1 MERDEQLAL
10 LERMFSDDLG
20 PDMVVVNG
28 PVASGKTRLLDT
40 FARQATRHGARIAV
54 AGASPGP
61 GVPPFDVFRQL
72 CPDLPLPARTGR
84 EIAERL
90 AAAYELTTD
99 DETDETVR
107 QICRLLDQAP
117 PRPADGVPL
126 VIVVDDVHHADAAS
140 LRCLSHLM
148 RDPQPALVRLV
159 AAEAERVGPRPPALT
174 ALLRPARVRRTTLA
188 MLSES
193 GVAEVLADRC
203 GAELARQLGAECHRV
218 TGGNPLLVR
227 ALLDDS
233 FGRSDATSRLV
244 AGAAFRDAV
253 LACLHRCEPDVL
265 DPVRVLAVAGG
276 GLSRAALADVLGPG
290 AASTL
295 PALRPGTTAGLVT
308 DGDLGDSALARAVLD
323 GLPDR
328 ARADLHG
335 RVAAALHRAGA
346 PATAIAPHLLATDPA
361 AEPWMAQS
369 LLDAAAQL
377 SDTEPELAQRWLRHA
392 AWHCDDEAQQAR
404 IRIALTDLQ
413 LRFDPDAGLRQLAGV
428 PAAVRT
434 AGLDR
439 ARSIEPIRHLLW
451 FGRVTEASEVWHHAT
466 GTHPG
471 DAADL
476 HLSGRWI
483 DLLFPE
489 LAAAQ
494 RDGPHRP
501 PLDRAGAAT
510 LRTRLAGIAG
520 LETAVRRGGDNG
532 VVDAA
537 EHALGARG
545 AREPVYWTLVW
556 PLATLVFAD
565 RLDRADAWCGAL
577 LAGPALDR
585 LSASLLTAIRAEI
598 ALRRSD
604 PRTAYHLADEALQ
617 GLSAPAWGVAIGL
630 PLAVA
635 VRALTD
641 LGQLDEAAV
650 RLRTPVPTVMFDSVF
665 GLFHLRA
672 RGVHAMAGG
681 ADRFALRDF
690 RRCGELMR
698 RWGYDLPALVPW
710 RTEAARALLRLGRRS
725 AAEHLVREQLDRLG
739 AGHPAERGAALRTLA
754 GCVGLPDRAATL
766 EDAIRALEVS
776 SDRIEL
782 ARALHE
788 LAGVLRLTEDHR
800 RAGRAARRA
809 ERVVEQWSLDPYSA
823 GRGAPGEPTW
833 TATPLPEA
841 VRGLTADEVRV
852 ATLTAQGHTNRE
864 IAGRLFLTTS
874 TVEQQLTRIYR
885 KLSVSGRGEL
895 AARLLAT
902 NATDTD

>member
-20 PDMVVVNG
+20 PDMVVVSG
-28 PVASGKTRLLDT
+28 PVASGKTRLLDA
-40 FARQATRHGARIAV
+40 FARRATRRGARIAT
-54 AGASPGP
+54 AEASSGLGAL
-61 GVPPFDVFRQL
+61 PFDVLRQL
-72 CPDLPLPARTGR
+72 CPDLPVPARTGR

-90 AAAYELTTD
+90 AAAYELTTE
-99 DETDETVR
+99 DETDEAVR
-107 QICRLLDQAP
+107 QICRLLDEAH
-117 PRPADGVPL
+117 PRPADGTPL

-148 RDPQPALVRLV
+148 REPRPALVRLV
-159 AAEAERVGPRPPALT
+159 TAEAERVGPRSPALT
-174 ALLRPARVRRTTLA
+174 GLLRPARVRRVTLA

-203 GAELARQLGAECHRV
+203 GVELARQLGAECHRV

-233 FGRSDATSRLV
+233 FGRSDAPSRLV
-244 AGAAFRDAV
+244 AGAVYRDAV

-265 DPVRVLAVAGG
+265 DPVRVLAVAGD
-276 GLSRAALADVLGPG
+276 GLSRDVLAGVLGPG

-308 DGDLGDSALARAVLD
+308 DGGLGDPALARAVLD
-323 GLPDR
+323 GLPDP

-335 RVAAALHRAGA
+335 RVAAALRRDGA
-346 PATAIAPHLLATDPA
+346 SATAIAPHLLAIDPA
-361 AEPWMAQS
+361 AEPWMAES

-377 SDTEPELAQRWLRHA
+377 ADAEPELARRCLRHA
-392 AWHCDDEAQQAR
+392 AWHCDDEARQAR

-413 LRFDPDAGLRQLAGV
+413 LRFDPDAGLRQLADV
-428 PAAVRT
+428 PSAVRT
-434 AGLDR
+434 AGLDC
-439 ARSIEPIRHLLW
+439 ARSVEPIRHLLW
-451 FGRVTEASEVWHHAT
+451 FGRVTEASEVWHHAA
-466 GTHPG
+466 GAHP
-471 DAADL
+471 DDPADL
-476 HLSGRWI
+476 FLAGLWI

-501 PLDRAGAAT
+501 PLRRAGAAT

-520 LETAVRRGGDNG
+520 LEAAVRRGGD
-532 VVDAA
+532 DALAEAA
-537 EHALGARG
+537 EHALRARG
-545 AREPVYWTLVW
+545 AREPVHWTLIW

-565 RLDRADAWCGAL
+565 RLDRADAWCGEL
-577 LAGPALDR
+577 LGGPALDR
-585 LSASLLTAIRAEI
+585 LSAALLTAVRAEI

-604 PRTAYHLADEALQ
+604 ARTAYHLADEALR
-617 GLSAPAWGVAIGL
+617 GLSTPAWGVAIGL
-630 PLAVA
+630 PLAVS

-641 LGQLDEAAV
+641 LGQLDDAAV
-650 RLRTPVPTVMFDSVF
+650 RLRTPVPAVMFDSVF
-665 GLFHLRA
+665 GLFYLRA

-698 RWGYDLPALVPW
+698 RWGHDLPALVPW

-725 AAEHLVREQLDRLG
+725 TAEHLVRDQLDRLG
-739 AGHPAERGAALRTLA
+739 AGHPGERGAALRTLA
-754 GCVGLPDRAATL
+754 GCVGLRDRAATL
-766 EDAIRALEVS
+766 EDAIRALEMS

-782 ARALHE
+782 ARALSE
-788 LAGVLRLTEDHR
+788 LAGALRLTEDHR
-800 RAGRAARRA
+800 RAGHATRRA
-809 ERVVEQWSLDPYSA
+809 DRVVEQWSLDPYSA
-823 GRGAPGEPTW
+823 GSGAPGESAW
-833 TATPLPEA
+833 TATPMPEA

-902 NATDTD
+902 DTD